1 MKNKIYMRYPGGVK
15 KALTLSYD
23 DGVKQDIRLI
33 EILNKHGVKATFNLN
48 SGCYAKDGS
57 ARRMTKE
64 MATEVYT
71 NCGHEIAIHAYSH
84 PFLETL
90 PAAEVAYEILED
102 RRCLEEQFGGIIR
115 GMAYPYG
122 TYNDT
127 VVDILKNSGILYAR
141 TTAATRKFDIPTDWL
156 RLPSTCHH
164 NDQNLMPLAEKFLNY
179 NREKAILF
187 YLWGHSYEFD
197 DNDNWNVIEDFCE
210 YIGGKDDV
218 WYATNIEI
226 FEYIEAYNRLVW
238 GIDAKTVKNP
248 TAIDVWVNVSRNG
261 ENLGHV
267 QIKAGET
274 LSF

>member
-1 MKNKIYMRYPGGVK
+1 MRYPGGVK

-48 SGCYAKDGS
+48 SGGYGKDETT
-57 ARRMTKE
+57 RRMTKE
-64 MATEVYT
+64 TATEVYT
-71 NCGHEIAIHAYSH
+71 GCGHEIAIHAYSH

-102 RRCLEEQFGGIIR
+102 RKNLEEQFGGIVR

-127 VVDILKNSGILYAR
+127 VVEILKNSGILYAR

-164 NDQNLMPLAEKFLNY
+164 NDQNLMPLAEKFLKY
-179 NREKAILF
+179 DREKPILF

-226 FEYIEAYNRLVW
+226 FEYVEAYNRLVW
-238 GIDAKTVKNP
+238 GIDARCVKNP
-248 TAIDVWVNVSRNG
+248 TATDVWISINRNCEG
-261 ENLGHV
+261 EKLV

-274 LSF
+274 LIID